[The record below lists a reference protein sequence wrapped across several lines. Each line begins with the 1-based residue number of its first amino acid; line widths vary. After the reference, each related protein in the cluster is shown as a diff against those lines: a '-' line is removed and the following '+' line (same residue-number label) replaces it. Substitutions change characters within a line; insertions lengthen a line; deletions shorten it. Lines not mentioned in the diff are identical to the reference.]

1 MLVTARQLLFRR
13 TTMTEF
19 FIDIFELFCLG
30 AFITAIILWV
40 M

>member
-1 MLVTARQLLFRR
+1 MES

-30 AFITAIILWV
+30 AFIIAIMLWII
-40 M
+40 